1 MFLGVSDG
9 HFQQVSF
16 VNSICT
22 TKGGK
27 HVGSITDQ
35 VTKALCELVSKKRKG
50 IQVRPAHV
58 RNHMWVFVNCLIEN
72 PAFDSQ
78 TKDSLT
84 TSRQNFGSAC
94 DLDDRFVKAVAR
106 SGIVENVLS
115 WARFKQSKDLQKNDG
130 RKKCRLAGVPKL
142 EDANNAGGRH
152 AQKCT
157 LILTEGD
164 SAKALAV
171 SGLGVVGRDNYGVY
185 PLKGKLLNVRD
196 ASHRQIM
203 GNAEVSQLKQILGLQ
218 QGKVYEDA
226 APLRYGHVMI
236 MTDQDPDGSHIKGLV
251 INLFSTFWPSLL
263 RVPGFLVE
271 FVTPIVKVS
280 AGNGRALLSFFTLPE
295 YNIWK
300 QKNSGGRG
308 WITKYYKGLGTSTA
322 EEARGYFSRLERHQ
336 IDFVWAGPE
345 DDEAI
350 DLAFSKKRAADRRA
364 WIEKLE
370 PNTFLDMDVAHLGL
384 SDFVNRELILFSM
397 ASNVR
402 AIPSVMDGLKP
413 GQRKILFSCFKRRLT
428 KEIKVAQLAG
438 YVSENAAYHHGEASL
453 TGTIVNMAQN
463 FCGSNN
469 LNLLVPSGQFG
480 TRHNGGK
487 DAASARYIFTS
498 LSPVARA
505 VFPEPD
511 DALLPSLSDDGQV
524 IEPAWYAPVIPMV
537 LVNGSSG
544 IGTGWSS
551 SVPNY
556 NPRDLA
562 ENIRLL
568 LAGKELKELKE
579 LVPWY
584 RGFRGSVKQGA
595 ENQFSAE
602 GRVSKTGALTYF
614 IDELPVGK
622 WTQEYKL
629 FLESLV
635 EKGVLRDF
643 REHHTDSR
651 VSFTATAASEDRSK
665 DLETEGLSSAFRLI
679 SPISVSNMVLFD
691 TEGKLKKYSSASQVL
706 LDFFQK
712 RLQLYVDRK
721 AHLVIKLRSEL
732 SRVSNVVRFILAV
745 ISGDIRIQNVQ
756 KADVVKQLAEAGFEQ
771 ACSSEPSNGQDGGSK
786 EKSFGYLLSLTLWN
800 LTSEK
805 VEALEAEKKSR
816 TEELEKVLQTTPKE
830 MWTSDLDKLL
840 SEIKRE
846 EEKDMLSSQ
855 ASSEPQLQ
863 DPSFLSTSKKKRKR
877 GSKAEKKSSKKQKEQ
892 AESVMSS

>member
-35 VTKALCELVSKKRKG
+35 VTKALCDLVSKKHRGVPVK
-50 IQVRPAHV
+50 PAHV

-78 TKDSLT
+78 TKASLT

-152 AQKCT
+152 AQNCT

-171 SGLGVVGRDNYGVY
+171 SGLAVVGRDNYGVY

-196 ASHRQIM
+196 ASHKQIM

-280 AGNGRALLSFFTLPE
+280 AGNGRAPLSFYTLPE
-295 YNIWK
+295 YESWK
-300 QKNSGGRG
+300 LQNSGGKG
-308 WITKYYKGLGTSTA
+308 WLTKYYKGLGTSTA

-336 IDFVWAGPE
+336 IDFVWEGPG

-364 WIEKLE
+364 WMEKLE

-384 SDFVNRELILFSM
+384 SDFVNKELILFSM

-402 AIPSVMDGLKP
+402 AIPSLMDGLKP

-428 KEIKVAQLAG
+428 REIKVAQLAG

-453 TGTIVNMAQN
+453 TGTIVNMAQT

-498 LSPVARA
+498 LAPVTRA

-511 DALLPSLSDDGQV
+511 DALLPSMVDDGQV
-524 IEPAWYAPVIPMV
+524 IEPCWYAPVIPMV

-556 NPRDLA
+556 NPRDLV
-562 ENIRLL
+562 ESIRLL
-568 LAGKELKELKE
+568 LAGKEPKE

-584 RGFRGSVKQGA
+584 RGFRGSVTQV
-595 ENQFSAE
+595 AE
-602 GRVSKTGALTYF
+602 GQYSAAGHVQKIGALTYV

-622 WTQEYKL
+622 WTQDYKL
-629 FLESLV
+629 FLEGLV
-635 EKGVLRDF
+635 EKGVLRGF
-643 REHHTDSR
+643 RENHTDSI
-651 VSFTATAASEDRSK
+651 VSFTATAASDQK
-665 DLETEGLSSAFRLI
+665 AQDLEEEGLPTAFRLTSQI
-679 SPISVSNMVLFD
+679 STSNMVLFD
-691 TEGKLKKYSSASQVL
+691 TEGKLRKYSNANQVL
-706 LDFFQK
+706 QEFFQK
-712 RLQLYVDRK
+712 RLQLYASRK
-721 AHLVIKLRSEL
+721 NHLVGRLRSEL
-732 SRVSNVVRFILAV
+732 SKVSNVVRFILGV
-745 ISGDIRIQNVQ
+745 ISEEIRIRNVQ
-756 KADVVKQLAEAGFEQ
+756 KADVVKQLEVERFEK
-771 ACSSEPSNGQDGGSK
+771 ACSSETTGGHDENLK
-786 EKSFGYLLSLTLWN
+786 EKGFGYLLSLPLWN
-800 LTSEK
+800 LTAEK
-805 VEALEAEKKSR
+805 VEALGFEKKAKEAE
-816 TEELEKVLQTTPKE
+816 LERVLQKTPAE
-830 MWTSDLDKLL
+830 MWTTDLDNLL
-840 SEIKRE
+840 AIIKNQE
-846 EEKDMLSSQ
+846 ETDVLSKAAATNQPQEPSTI
-855 ASSEPQLQ
+855 SS
-863 DPSFLSTSKKKRKR
+863 KKRKR
-877 GSKAEKKSSKKQKEQ
+877 GNAPEKKFSKKQKGKEGDVTT
-892 AESVMSS
+892 S